1 MPFSAVSVQN
11 VPKKPPSWVG
21 DPPQRNSTIRRSS
34 GAPKNA
40 NSRFWSKK
48 RQKHR
53 GGAVLLPRFSTKIW
67 SLRFST
73 KIWRFKPQKLRV
85 PMPNRRVECVPLTK
99 MTCTF
104 PADLRKRPVRS
115 RRRRGASREKQHRSV
130 QKSAAA
136 TGACGQYFGR
146 MCDDVT
152 KTPGRS
158 TGYSACA
165 SAALDI
171 STAVSRS
178 SAED

>member
-1 MPFSAVSVQN
+1 MA
-11 VPKKPPSWVG
+11 
-21 DPPQRNSTIRRSS
+21 DLPQRNS
-34 GAPKNA
+34 K
-40 NSRFWSKK
+40 FWSKNEAEAAHPPAAAASFFDQNLK
-48 RQKHR
+48 F
-53 GGAVLLPRFSTKIW
+53 GTNAV
-67 SLRFST
+67 
-73 KIWRFKPQKLRV
+73 FKPQKLPV